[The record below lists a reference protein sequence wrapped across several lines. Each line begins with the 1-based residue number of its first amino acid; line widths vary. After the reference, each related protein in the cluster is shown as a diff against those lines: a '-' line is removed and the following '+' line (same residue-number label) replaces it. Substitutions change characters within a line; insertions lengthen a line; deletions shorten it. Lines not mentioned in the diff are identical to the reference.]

1 MNDNESKLVIIED
14 DDESLTKLCSKTVW
28 NQGPF
33 AQIKQVKE
41 EPLKNLTPI
50 EKLCLVDEVVDEL
63 DDLYEKLKPQFSK
76 DSKTKITTQN
86 YNFKQLWEN
95 VESTCQKLSY
105 LKIDTSKLN
114 SSLSSHWSSW
124 HKNDS
129 SYLSN
134 SISDISRISNVTK

>member
-1 MNDNESKLVIIED
+1 M
-14 DDESLTKLCSKTVW
+14 
-28 NQGPF
+28 
-33 AQIKQVKE
+33 KE

-105 LKIDTSKLN
+105 LKIDCSKLN
-114 SSLSSHWSSW
+114 SSLSSH
-124 HKNDS
+124 
-129 SYLSN
+129 
-134 SISDISRISNVTK
+134 